1 MTHTR
6 DQQSDMAERMSTA
19 LATEGSAAALRS
31 FQADLERLGM
41 LDSVA
46 EAIGLS
52 PDKVVRLL
60 SGKRSPPVTTVF
72 ALCRA
77 AGLRFV
83 YEVAPKPEPMPPA
96 L

>member
-6 DQQSDMAERMSTA
+6 DAQSDMAARMSEA
-19 LATEGSAAALRS
+19 LAVEGPAAALRS
-31 FQADLERLGM
+31 FRDDLERYGM
-41 LDSVA
+41 LNSVA
-46 EAIGLS
+46 ETVGLT

-60 SGKRSPPVTTVF
+60 SRKRSPPVTTVF

-83 YEVAPKPEPMPPA
+83 YEVAPKPEA
-96 L
+96 G